1 MDNMIFSAL
10 LEVVRLPNL
19 LATGLGVFFG
29 LFIGATPGLTIS
41 LGMVLLLPVTFA
53 LPPVTSICLL
63 LGLYTAGMTGGSFS
77 AILLNIPGTP
87 SASATAIDGHVMA
100 QKGRAG
106 EALGTAIASSF
117 IGGLIGLICLSL
129 IAPVIAKFALK
140 FGAPELFALV
150 LLGLT
155 LICSFGQKSIIKG
168 LIAGVLG
175 LIIMTAGLDP
185 MSGAPRFT
193 FGKIELQAGI
203 PFLPA
208 MIGLFAIPQILE
220 GISCRKNVMPAYNK
234 KISGVLPRLSD
245 FAGRIKAILIG
256 AFLGTGIGAIPG
268 AGGPIAVFLSYDY
281 AKKAAGKKGDFGNG
295 DPDGVAA
302 PEAANNAV
310 AGGALIPMLTLG
322 IPGDPITAILLGAL
336 MIHGLIPGPLL
347 FEQTPEFVYSIFWAI
362 LFANI
367 FNLVISLVSV
377 NFWVRILKVPQR
389 VLLPIILVM
398 CIIGSF
404 SLRNT
409 FFDTGVM
416 FVFGML
422 SFFMKKY
429 GFPVVPMLLAI
440 ILGASMEENLRM
452 SLIISQGDPL
462 IFVKHPISFIF
473 IIIAAVSFFAPMVTP
488 GLKKVL
494 GVAGDGCDVNNDA
507 KDSSSKTDSGEN
519 NE

>member
-1 MDNMIFSAL
+1 MENMILAAL
-10 LEVVRLPNL
+10 FDVVRVPNL
-19 LATGLGVFFG
+19 LATAIGVFFG

-41 LGMVLLLPVTFA
+41 LGMVLLLPITFA

-63 LGLYTAGMTGGSFS
+63 LGLYTSGMTGGSFS

-87 SASATAIDGHVMA
+87 SASATAIDGHAMA

-106 EALGTAIASSF
+106 EALGTAIAASF
-117 IGGLIGLICLSL
+117 TGGLIGLLCLSL
-129 IAPVIAKFALK
+129 ISPYIAKFALR

-155 LICSFGQKSIIKG
+155 LICSFGQKSLIKG
-168 LIAGVLG
+168 LISGVVG
-175 LIIMTAGLDP
+175 LIIMTSGLDP

-193 FGKIELQAGI
+193 FGQIELQGGV

-220 GISCRKNVMPAYNK
+220 GISCRKNVMPVYDK
-234 KISGVLPRLSD
+234 KISGVLPKLSD
-245 FAGRIKAILIG
+245 FFKRIKSILIG
-256 AFLGTGIGAIPG
+256 SFIGTGIGAIPG

-281 AKKAAGKKGDFGNG
+281 AKKVSKNGKNFGSG
-295 DPDGVAA
+295 EPDGVAA

-347 FEQTPEFVYSIFWAI
+347 FEQSPQFVYSIFWAV
-362 LFANI
+362 LFANF
-367 FNLVISLVSV
+367 FNLIICLVSV
-377 NFWVRILKVPQR
+377 NFWVKILKVPQKI
-389 VLLPIILVM
+389 LLPIILIM
-398 CIIGSF
+398 CVIGSF

-416 FVFGML
+416 FTFGIL

-429 GFPVVPMLLAI
+429 GFPVVPLLLAI
-440 ILGASMEENLRM
+440 ILGPSMEENLRM
-452 SLIISQGDPL
+452 TLIISQGDPS
-462 IFVKHPISFIF
+462 IFIKHPISLFF
-473 IIIAAVSFFAPMVTP
+473 IIIAVISFFSPMITP

-494 GVAGDGCDVNNDA
+494 GVAGEGCDICCED
-507 KDSSSKTDSGEN
+507 DSEKK
-519 NE
+519 